1 MMALCPIAM
10 GIDAQT
16 RKTPRRT
23 IRFWLN
29 CLVVACILPAVIVA
43 TGIIIRSFYQARASL
58 ERDTVATARALSQA
72 VDAELKGARSAL
84 LVLAASPYLESGDL
98 AKFYDQAMELVPAIN
113 IDNVVLTDLTGQ
125 QLLNTLQPYGAPLPF
140 RGDRELFKRV
150 IATRSAVISDLFIGK
165 VVGRPVIGI
174 EVPVLIGGKPRYTLG
189 MSYFPERLSGIL
201 RQQKIPPHW
210 VASILDSSATVV
222 ARTVAEHEF
231 IGKKATP
238 DIIKALKTGGEGA
251 LEAITL
257 EGTAVLSSFSRSP
270 FSGWTV
276 AIGIPRTTLF
286 GFLWQA
292 LLGNI
297 LAAMVLL
304 VAGILLA
311 HKISARIANS
321 IRALR
326 EPAVGLGLPGPIAVP
341 SVNIQEVYEL
351 GQSLVAARQ
360 LIEQRTAERNN
371 LRRRIMSSQEQER
384 IRLAHDIHDQTAQ
397 SITAAILEL
406 KAIEPFV
413 MEKGH
418 ARVRFLR
425 KQLNGIGQFLH
436 RIAWE
441 LRPPSIDE
449 LGLASALQNY
459 IEEWSKKN
467 AITVD
472 FQNVD
477 TKLNERSDEIRTTIY
492 RVVQEAL
499 TNVAKHAEKAT
510 HVGIVIGTTD
520 DTLYLTVEDNGQGF
534 DTAVPTLRLGLAG
547 MRERLVLVGGHLEI
561 ESSGA
566 GTTIFARIPLVS
578 ERAAA

>member
-1 MMALCPIAM
+1 M
-10 GIDAQT
+10 
-16 RKTPRRT
+16 
-23 IRFWLN
+23 
-29 CLVVACILPAVIVA
+29 
-43 TGIIIRSFYQARASL
+43 GIIIRSFYQARASV

-84 LVLAASPYLESGDL
+84 LVLAASPYLESGNL

-140 RGDRELFKRV
+140 RGDRELFKKV
-150 IATRSAVISDLFIGK
+150 IATGSPVISDLFIGK

-321 IRALR
+321 IRSLR

-425 KQLNGIGQFLH
+425 KQLDGIGQFLH

-492 RVVQEAL
+492 RIIQEAL
-499 TNVAKHAEKAT
+499 TNVAKHAANAT
-510 HVGIVIGTTD
+510 HVGIVIGTSD